1 MICSTHRRGPAH
13 ARIGRFCVIAS
24 LLIAAP
30 CALGDMATGNW
41 QPLYNG
47 KDLDGWAQVTGS
59 ARFEADGEAI
69 VGYAV
74 ADSPNSF
81 LATTS
86 GFDDFI
92 LEYEARVDTALNS
105 GVQIRSAVGDNGF
118 VQGYQVEIDPSA
130 RGFSGGIYEE
140 RLRGWL
146 YPLSR
151 NERARTAF
159 RVGEWN
165 RFRVEAIGDS
175 IRVWVNDIPAVDLV
189 DDSQAKG
196 FIALQVH
203 SIREDDLVGATVRW
217 RGLRILTDDP
227 AAHARLPDPDVPQVS
242 YLRNRLTARE
252 AQDGWRLLWDGE
264 TATGWQGAKLD
275 HFPPAG
281 WTMADGTLTV
291 EATDGGESTGPG
303 DIVTVEA
310 FGNFELAFEFRI
322 TEGANSGVKYFVDPA
337 LNKGEG
343 SAIGC
348 EFQVL
353 DDRRHPDA
361 KAGVNGNR
369 TLGSL
374 YDLIAAEN
382 LQTAGRAKQFKGIGQ
397 WNQGRIVS
405 RDGRVEHWL
414 NNERVVEF
422 DRNSQVFRALVAY
435 SKYKVWPG
443 FCQWPAGRI
452 LLQDHG
458 DTVSYRS
465 IKIREL

>member
-1 MICSTHRRGPAH
+1 
-13 ARIGRFCVIAS
+13 
-24 LLIAAP
+24 
-30 CALGDMATGNW
+30 
-41 QPLYNG
+41 
-47 KDLDGWAQVTGS
+47 
-59 ARFEADGEAI
+59 
-69 VGYAV
+69 
-74 ADSPNSF
+74 
-81 LATTS
+81 
-86 GFDDFI
+86 
-92 LEYEARVDTALNS
+92 
-105 GVQIRSAVGDNGF
+105 
-118 VQGYQVEIDPSA
+118 
-130 RGFSGGIYEE
+130 
-140 RLRGWL
+140 
-146 YPLSR
+146 
-151 NERARTAF
+151 
-159 RVGEWN
+159 
-165 RFRVEAIGDS
+165 
-175 IRVWVNDIPAVDLV
+175 
-189 DDSQAKG
+189 
-196 FIALQVH
+196 
-203 SIREDDLVGATVRW
+203 
-217 RGLRILTDDP
+217 
-227 AAHARLPDPDVPQVS
+227 
-242 YLRNRLTARE
+242 
-252 AQDGWRLLWDGE
+252 
-264 TATGWQGAKLD
+264 
-275 HFPPAG
+275 
-281 WTMADGTLTV
+281 MADGTLTV